1 MIKCRECI
9 DKSNEEGGII
19 KPTGRRPE
27 LDSLPARS
35 FIIMEAKIMKMAK
48 KFLAVALTGVLALS
62 VLTGCG
68 DSVKSKD
75 IADSLTK
82 IGVKVEQDDGV
93 DKTAKETLKAIET
106 LINSETNTG
115 ADKITLDNAVEVGD
129 GKIIKTNN
137 IINDPNSVVRKA
149 LGMMATG
156 TPAETANATKKVQ
169 VALVNIENAKKDA
182 SLQAAL
188 VRDSLVPA
196 NNVVPSSNRKYV
208 EPSKLGSAKT
218 SDGKYILV
226 VIVTDIVEKT
236 GADYTS
242 LM

>member
-1 MIKCRECI
+1 
-9 DKSNEEGGII
+9 
-19 KPTGRRPE
+19 
-27 LDSLPARS
+27 
-35 FIIMEAKIMKMAK
+35 MEAKIMKMAK
-48 KFLAVALTGVLALS
+48 KFLAVALAGVLALS

-82 IGVKVEQDDGV
+82 MGVKVEQDDGV
-93 DKTAKETLKAIET
+93 DATAKETLKAIEAIVNAPANAA
-106 LINSETNTG
+106 LKDDDAN
-115 ADKITLDNAVEVGD
+115 KITLDNAVEVGD
-129 GKIIKTNN
+129 GKIIRINK
-137 IINDPNSVVRKA
+137 IINDPNNAVRNA

-188 VRDSLVPA
+188 VRDGLVPA

-226 VIVTDIVEKT
+226 VIVTDIVD
-236 GADYTS
+236 AA
-242 LM
+242 

>member
-1 MIKCRECI
+1 
-9 DKSNEEGGII
+9 
-19 KPTGRRPE
+19 
-27 LDSLPARS
+27 
-35 FIIMEAKIMKMAK
+35 MKMAK
-48 KFLAVALTGVLALS
+48 KFLAVALAGVLALS

-169 VALVNIENAKKDA
+169 VALVNIENATKDA
-182 SLQAAL
+182 SLQAAIAKDAL
-188 VRDSLVPA
+188 LTAWAPTYTEFADTG
-196 NNVVPSSNRKYV
+196 
-208 EPSKLGSAKT
+208 KLGTAKT

-226 VIVTDIVEKT
+226 VIVNDVKA
-236 GADYTS
+236 ADNT
-242 LM
+242 